1 MIKGMKRIILIPI
14 LLSTFLLVGCDS
26 SDSRYDSG
34 YSDGY
39 ASGYNTTC
47 EIRATMIEGDW
58 SDENYSRGYNDGY
71 SDGSRDCRNN
81 R

>member
-1 MIKGMKRIILIPI
+1 MKRTILIPI
-14 LLSTFLLVGCDS
+14 LLATFLLVGCDS

-47 EIRATMIEGDW
+47 KIRATMIEGDW
-58 SDENYSRGYNDGY
+58 SDKNYSRGYNDGY
-71 SDGSRDCRNN
+71 SDGSRDCRNK
-81 R
+81 

>member
-1 MIKGMKRIILIPI
+1 MKFLVIGIILYLIY
-14 LLSTFLLVGCDS
+14 TFVTPS
-26 SDSRYDSG
+26 SDERFGAG

-47 EIRATMIEGDW
+47 KIRATMIKGDW
-58 SDENYSRGYNDGY
+58 SDRYYKKGYNEGY
-71 SDGSRDCRNN
+71 AAGSADCRA